1 MSVINIVLSSDEF
14 WANST
19 LNVLRNLVSVNK
31 ELHTDLMG
39 SSSKTKGDNKK
50 APIVDQ
56 ALKVMIQRRPMA
68 MNKWKLNI
76 QQARYMFS
84 LKVTTMTQHCVTLPQ
99 RDIFSMT
106 EYTAKR
112 VRENSSRH
120 TSVYIRFIEAYHL
133 AVNSPGGLKAAMRRR
148 QDVDKKVLKV
158 AEDAMDNYLDTLQSM
173 GDCLMDAIEKFESD
187 LAQLREGAT
196 TTKRLPGEAELHRK
210 IRILQIL
217 YDDAG
222 FANSRAHLL
231 LESLS
236 VKDIPEV
243 IQRTREVKKT
253 KESVFRRYRLHTG
266 LCPELMKT
274 DFLTQQTVQPSS

>member
-14 WANST
+14 WAKST
-19 LNVLRNLVSVNK
+19 LNVLRNLASVNK
-31 ELHTDLMG
+31 ELHSDLMG
-39 SSSKTKGDNKK
+39 STSGKTKGDKNKK

-68 MNKWKLNI
+68 MKRWKLNI
-76 QQARYMFS
+76 QQARYIFS
-84 LKVTTMTQHCVTLPQ
+84 LKVTTITQHCVALPQ
-99 RDIFSMT
+99 SDTFFSMT
-106 EYTAKR
+106 EYKAKR
-112 VRENSSRH
+112 VREDSSLH
-120 TSVYIRFIEAYHL
+120 TSNYIRFIDAYRL

-148 QDVDKKVLKV
+148 QEVDKKVLKV

-173 GDCLMDAIEKFESD
+173 GDSLMDAIEKFESD
-187 LAQLREGAT
+187 LTQLREGAT

-210 IRILQIL
+210 IRILKIL

-222 FANSRAHLL
+222 FANSNAHLL

-236 VKDIPEV
+236 VKDIPEI

-253 KESVFRRYRLHTG
+253 KESVFRRYRMHSG
-266 LCPELMKT
+266 LCSELMKT
-274 DFLTQQTVQPSS
+274 DFLIPQSS